1 MESLHEVL
9 YIGLYIGLSML
20 HTESHRCRKA
30 KRCGHAKEMASSPKL
45 LGMETIMSVT
55 LQT

>member
-9 YIGLYIGLSML
+9 YIDLYIGLSML